1 MREQEVDNEK
11 WREIEIINVIINM
24 INNDVKVRS
33 QNVKVEKSHIRVKMR
48 ENKKA
53 CFGNS
58 NIPVGFFLINLLR
71 FFGLIEKSVQ
81 TDKLQMIVSP
91 ND

>member
-33 QNVKVEKSHIRVKMR
+33 QNVKVEKSQIRVKMR

-58 NIPVGFFLINLLR
+58 NIPVGFFSHK
-71 FFGLIEKSVQ
+71 FIEIFW
-81 TDKLQMIVSP
+81 TDRKICP
-91 ND
+91 D